1 MTGTLGGALEARG
14 IPSSPNK
21 LWSEVE
27 GVIEKVDGRPLITDI
42 RITYHVKV
50 PKGKRREAERALA
63 VHEAGCP
70 AANSVKRG
78 IALSFSGAIEEE

>member
-1 MTGTLGGALEARG
+1 MTGALGGALEAHG
-14 IPSSPNK
+14 IPSSADK

-27 GVIEKVDGRPLITDI
+27 GVIEKVEGRPLITEI
-42 RITYHVKV
+42 RLAYHVKA

-63 VHEAGCP
+63 VREAGCP

-78 IALSFSGAIEEE
+78 IALSCGGAIEEE